1 VARGFEQVRLAS
13 GHTPERITGAHLRN
27 SALVAVNA
35 TIVAHLE
42 EERAVAEPVTALNAL
57 RASDAQL
64 LVNGVL
70 EVGVL
75 DVTAPDRGGRTQA
88 ILRAGIQVVGFGF
101 EIAGAKLAVAT
112 ESVGVNAFDGRL
124 FEDAMG
130 GTISTAHALLRIDL
144 PHRALGATAAGD
156 QSDEAAQCAD
166 RGYSRSVA
174 EELPATDGRF
184 G

>member
-1 VARGFEQVRLAS
+1 MAS
-13 GHTPERITGAHLRN
+13 GHTPECITGAHLRN

-57 RASDAQL
+57 RAPNTQL
-64 LVNGVL
+64 LVDGVL
-70 EVGVL
+70 EIGVL
-75 DVTAPDRGGRTQA
+75 DVTAPNRGGRTQA
-88 ILRAGIQVVGFGF
+88 ILRASIQVVGFGF

-112 ESVGVNAFDGRL
+112 ERVGVDAFDGRL

-130 GTISTAHALLRIDL
+130 GTISAAHALLRINL

-156 QSDEAAQCAD
+156 QPDETAQGPD

-174 EELPATDGRF
+174 EELSAADGRF